1 MCLLNA
7 LVLCSVEV
15 VVECAYVLFLSDGDF
30 PSSVQTAKAMTLLNL
45 ASLYCLG
52 QELEQARK
60 VLFQVSLEPCVCVCV
75 RACVCACVCACG
87 EMHCLRTVL
96 TAVTC
101 AVCVVL

>member
-7 LVLCSVEV
+7 LVMCSVEV
-15 VVECAYVLFLSDGDF
+15 VVECVYVLFLSDGDF

-60 VLFQVSLEPCVCVCV
+60 VLFQVSLEPCVCVLACVHACV
-75 RACVCACVCACG
+75 RACVCACVC
-87 EMHCLRTVL
+87 VW
-96 TAVTC
+96 
-101 AVCVVL
+101 